1 MEASVLL
8 QISGDLN
15 LYTTFEYVC
24 VTDISKS
31 YRLIAIYR
39 PPPSEVNGFTK
50 ATFLEEFDNFL
61 CDISDLPGKPL
72 IVGDINLHAD
82 DPSKTEVSQ
91 YLALLSQHDFS
102 QVVDRPTHKGGH
114 TLDHIICRHDDNLL
128 TNCEVSPNRYGSD
141 HHMIECKIN
150 KLSHV

>member
-1 MEASVLL
+1 M
-8 QISGDLN
+8 
-15 LYTTFEYVC
+15 YTTFEYVC

-39 PPPSEVNGFTK
+39 PPPSAVNGFTT

-114 TLDHIICRHDDNLL
+114 TLDHAFICRQDDNLL
-128 TNCEVSPNRYGSD
+128 VNCEVSPNRCGSD
-141 HHMIECKIN
+141 HHMIECKIT